1 MTKAS
6 LKYKFI
12 GKSVWIE
19 KEKVLVIADLHIGY
33 EESLNLGLRSQYKE
47 IIRDMEKIFEEINE
61 KLVKE
66 IIILGDLKH
75 ELGRVSEQEW
85 KEVYDFLEY
94 LEGKCEKIVLV
105 KGNHDNIL
113 GVIAEKKK
121 IEVKEYYVL
130 GEYGF
135 LHGDKRKDFGKEIKV
150 IFLGHLHP
158 AVTLQE
164 EAKRESYKCFLVG
177 KFEGKEIVILPSFFP
192 LIEGSEVR
200 IEDNNLDFGLDLEKC
215 EVFVP
220 SDREILDFGKVHDI
234 GRLD

>member
-1 MTKAS
+1 M
-6 LKYKFI
+6 
-12 GKSVWIE
+12 
-19 KEKVLVIADLHIGY
+19 
-33 EESLNLGLRSQYKE
+33 
-47 IIRDMEKIFEEINE
+47 
-61 KLVKE
+61 
-66 IIILGDLKH
+66 
-75 ELGRVSEQEW
+75 
-85 KEVYDFLEY
+85 
-94 LEGKCEKIVLV
+94 V

-150 IFLGHLHP
+150 IFLGHLHQ